1 MQSQFKIEINEYYN
15 SYTVQSSLHQD
26 IGCLFSYHISF
37 KENILNKKNST
48 CPYLRSFKKQ
58 KGSVSSSEES
68 GLLKQNNFSFRSWLL
83 TWMLWYWYMLL
94 SHEAMVLIRGVVVS
108 FGPTRGQC
116 ETFQL
121 GFYYPSQ
128 PNSDCK
134 EPSQISLVG
143 SKSPRIWLTKC
154 SIDTSWK
161 CVKLLALRT
170 SFC

>member
-1 MQSQFKIEINEYYN
+1 MNITAIQSKVVFIKTTAVYFLITFLSRKTFWTRKIPP
-15 SYTVQSSLHQD
+15 V
-26 IGCLFSYHISF
+26 HIYVV
-37 KENILNKKNST
+37 LRNKKDLSHH
-48 CPYLRSFKKQ
+48 Q
-58 KGSVSSSEES
+58 KSHDSP
-68 GLLKQNNFSFRSWLL
+68 KQNNFSFRSWLL

-143 SKSPRIWLTKC
+143 SQSPRIWLTKC
-154 SIDTSWK
+154 SIDTSWNCLK
-161 CVKLLALRT
+161 ALHW
-170 SFC
+170 

>member
-1 MQSQFKIEINEYYN
+1 MQSQFKIEINEYN
-15 SYTVQSSLHQD
+15 SYTVQSCLHQD
-26 IGCLFSYHISF
+26 NGCLFSYHISF

-48 CPYLRSFKKQ
+48 CPVHIYVVLRNKKDLSHRQ
-58 KGSVSSSEES
+58 KSHDSH
-68 GLLKQNNFSFRSWLL
+68 KQNNFSFRSWLL
-83 TWMLWYWYMLL
+83 TWMLWYRYMLL

-134 EPSQISLVG
+134 KSSQISLVG
-143 SKSPRIWLTKC
+143 SQSPRIWLTKC
-154 SIDTSWK
+154 SIDTSWNCLK
-161 CVKLLALRT
+161 ALHW
-170 SFC
+170 

>member
-1 MQSQFKIEINEYYN
+1 MQSQFKIEINEYFN
-15 SYTVQSSLHQD
+15 SYTVQSCLHQD

-37 KENILNKKNST
+37 KENILDKKNST
-48 CPYLRSFKKQ
+48 CPTVHIYVVLRNKKDLSHHQ
-58 KGSVSSSEES
+58 KSHDFP
-68 GLLKQNNFSFRSWLL
+68 KQNNFSFRSWLL

-128 PNSDCK
+128 PTLIAKNQVK
-134 EPSQISLVG
+134 FL
-143 SKSPRIWLTKC
+143 WLEARAPGF
-154 SIDTSWK
+154 D
-161 CVKLLALRT
+161 
-170 SFC
+170 